1 MLTNEKIAHDLAIV
15 YLSNRYGVHLDNN
28 FRIRGG
34 DSLGSIESSH
44 FPSTDEP
51 LYEKA
56 DTGRKGFFGGSK
68 KETVE
73 VGRKVDPLFA
83 EILKDYRA
91 AYAHF
96 LQQLEADSLS

>member
-1 MLTNEKIAHDLAIV
+1 MLSNEKIAHDLAIV

-51 LYEKA
+51 LYEKV
-56 DTGRKGFFGGSK
+56 DTGHKGFFGGSK
-68 KETVE
+68 KERVE
-73 VGRKVDPLFA
+73 TGRKVDSLFA

-91 AYAHF
+91 AYEYF
-96 LQQLEADSLS
+96 LLQLEASSL

>member
-15 YLSNRYGVHLDNN
+15 YLSNRYGVQLDSN

-34 DSLGSIESSH
+34 DSLGSIETCH

-51 LYEKA
+51 RYEEV
-56 DTGRKGFFGGSK
+56 DVGRKGLLGGSK
-68 KETVE
+68 KERVE

-91 AYAHF
+91 AYNYF
-96 LQQLEADSLS
+96 LLQLEINDL

>member
-1 MLTNEKIAHDLAIV
+1 MLSNEKIAHDLAIV

-73 VGRKVDPLFA
+73 VGRKVDPLIA

-96 LQQLEADSLS
+96 LQQLEADAL